1 MSRLLK
7 QKRGDP
13 KNNFFMEKVA
23 AGTIGDYLVDTYL
36 WTTYP
41 LRQQTFGDI
50 TLLDF
55 LKTFGFLESKI
66 YEL

>member
-1 MSRLLK
+1 M
-7 QKRGDP
+7 GDP
-13 KNNFFMEKVA
+13 KNKFFREKVA
-23 AGTIGDYLVDTYL
+23 AATIGVYLADTYL

-55 LKTFGFLESKI
+55 LKTFGFLESNI